1 MSDNACCFCGDD
13 VGRYGHNPAPVSDT
27 GRCCDVCNQM
37 VVIPARMSMMGFRS
51 EGYEGEEIA
60 DKILTD
66 TYGEWWVWSGNEP
79 MDDPDNWNYIHDGAE
94 GLYLGVHEY
103 VSFLSG
109 DDYDEVP
116 ITNLTEDNKEEIK
129 DFLGFAAETEF
140 GGKFIW
146 DWEASVLN
154 EDTGEFVVVPQE
166 LFSGSDL
173 DMIHY
178 GCLQEMEL
186 SAIIGGDGESTFDI
200 ETSHGYTQIDI
211 AWNLDY
217 DSLSIMGAETNLPGN
232 ITDIIM
238 DEYLE
243 QGESY
248 EDAQEYARAATE
260 KLKLDAEE
268 SVAEIEARMLEIE
281 DMENPSEEDLDNLQ
295 NLESRYFELTGTFGA
310 EDRPQFP
317 AEAIEELKKHIVVFT
332 GAGMMLSVFAAV
344 GGFLLGRRTKEC

>member
-37 VVIPARMSMMGFRS
+37 VVIPARMSMLGLRS
-51 EGYEGEEIA
+51 EGYHPNIYGRGRAIKHDIA

-79 MDDPDNWNYIHDGAE
+79 VDDPDNWNYIHDGAE

-129 DFLGFAAETEF
+129 DFLGFAAET
-140 GGKFIW
+140 I
-146 DWEASVLN
+146 
-154 EDTGEFVVVPQE
+154 
-166 LFSGSDL
+166 
-173 DMIHY
+173 
-178 GCLQEMEL
+178 
-186 SAIIGGDGESTFDI
+186 
-200 ETSHGYTQIDI
+200 
-211 AWNLDY
+211 
-217 DSLSIMGAETNLPGN
+217 LPGN

-260 KLKLDAEE
+260 KLKLDAE
-268 SVAEIEARMLEIE
+268 
-281 DMENPSEEDLDNLQ
+281 
-295 NLESRYFELTGTFGA
+295 
-310 EDRPQFP
+310 
-317 AEAIEELKKHIVVFT
+317 
-332 GAGMMLSVFAAV
+332 
-344 GGFLLGRRTKEC
+344 GRKPYTRS